1 MPQIPEES
9 KEHLGFAGFIY
20 VTAKSY
26 EDTHKKYNEFNT
38 KKSEK
43 TRKDMKDLQAVFEAS
58 ENKDKLQKIAEMASI
73 TQQRELDVWS
83 QKMDKYK
90 E

>member
-1 MPQIPEES
+1 MPQIPEGS

-20 VTAKSY
+20 VTAKNY
-26 EDTHKKYNEFNT
+26 EETHIKYNEFNT

-58 ENKDKLQKIAEMASI
+58 ENKDKLQEIAKMASI
-73 TQQRELDVWS
+73 TQ
-83 QKMDKYK
+83 
-90 E
+90 

>member
-1 MPQIPEES
+1 
-9 KEHLGFAGFIY
+9 
-20 VTAKSY
+20 
-26 EDTHKKYNEFNT
+26 
-38 KKSEK
+38 
-43 TRKDMKDLQAVFEAS
+43 MKDLQAVFEAS
-58 ENKDKLQKIAEMASI
+58 ENKDKLQKIEEMASI